1 MIGPCVYVRRPTIPA
16 GPTVQIRIII
26 CLLFLTM
33 IVVTVLYGLRE
44 VADSVD
50 LATIWGAAALV
61 EIGIAFTW
69 DRR

>member
-1 MIGPCVYVRRPTIPA
+1 MQV
-16 GPTVQIRIII
+16 RIII

>member
-16 GPTVQIRIII
+16 GPAVQIRIII